1 MSQIPVE
8 KTVFNKDL
16 SKVINTQFR
25 QLGQTEGL
33 GTEISLDDFFR
44 LYDDLFYIIPKEGD
58 INSHR
63 YILNREAE
71 YLGVGITDEI
81 DIQALLDEITNLRQ
95 ELLDANKNLTEISPG
110 TNLTIQ

>member
-16 SKVINTQFR
+16 SKVIDIQFR

-33 GTEISLDDFFR
+33 GTEVSLEDFFK
-44 LYDDLFYIIPKEGD
+44 LYEELFYIIPKEGD

-71 YLGVGITDEI
+71 YLGVRIADEV
-81 DIQALLDEITNLRQ
+81 DIQALLDEITSLRQ
-95 ELLDANKNLTEISPG
+95 ELLDANKSLSEISPG
-110 TNLTIQ
+110 TKLNII

>member
-1 MSQIPVE
+1 MSQITVE

-33 GTEISLDDFFR
+33 PTEISLDDFFK

-81 DIQALLDEITNLRQ
+81 DVQALLDEITNLRQ

-110 TNLTIQ
+110 TNLTI